1 MPVTIILGVGGEPC
15 NPELL
20 YKIPLEKIASITS
33 GNQSIV
39 DYLYPLSSFNIS
51 MFLQQEEKPKE
62 KTYTL
67 NEKRKQFP
75 NAYKPWSTEDDKLL
89 VTLHYEN
96 RSIEELMSIFKR
108 NEGAIHSRIQ
118 KLLGKANGEKKE
130 P

>member
-1 MPVTIILGVGGEPC
+1 
-15 NPELL
+15 
-20 YKIPLEKIASITS
+20 
-33 GNQSIV
+33 
-39 DYLYPLSSFNIS
+39 

-62 KTYTL
+62 KAYTL